1 MLCDNLSLLT
11 NVFRPFKIPLSA
23 AEITHMKLK
32 KYLFLFILFVIGIP
46 NLSAQSMKFSGV
58 VNDTVNNK
66 PLENAIV
73 MAVRLSDARL
83 LGFTRTN
90 RDGSF
95 LLEGIAMETLELI
108 VTHPNFDDK
117 RYYIIGSEDN
127 LEINIPNIIL
137 PDKATLMEE
146 VIVYA
151 NKEPIYFRGD
161 TLVYVADSFKRKENA
176 VVEDLLKNL
185 PGISVDA
192 SGNISSQGREIT
204 KVLVDGDEFFGAD
217 PTIATRNLMA
227 DGVNTIEIYETEDE
241 TSGGNSEEK
250 IQVLDI
256 RLKED
261 AKKGYFGKVSGSGGL
276 NSELLTNSPGG
287 RGFYEGELLTNYFN
301 RDFKISAFG
310 LGANTPNTGFNFRD
324 ASRFGLTNEMGG
336 GWQSRFMGGNN
347 NQAQGLPTS
356 YKGGFYYSDKVGKN
370 NKAKLGL
377 NYTYNDNQL
386 LVQEN
391 RTSEFFLTDT
401 SYVTFDRR
409 NRDIR
414 QTSHTINFSIE
425 QNLDSLTTLEL
436 KSNITLRGESEIQNN
451 ETDFY
456 SQQSIRTNG
465 TTVTN
470 ASQADGLEANVNLRL
485 VRKFKKR
492 NRVFEAEYQYGY
504 SENERENLMQSE
516 VFNLIQPTDTL
527 QNFLLDQRRDITNK
541 TQGHRV
547 LLEYDEPINRKL
559 KLNFQYKLDYFYGV
573 QSNLTND
580 RSSDGVYSDFNPFF
594 SNDFTNDRI
603 ENRAGLGMVYTNKK
617 QTINVGTRARN
628 VMIDN
633 VNNFTNTTISQN
645 VNNILPY
652 LEYTYKF
659 SNSQRLRLNYTTS
672 SQQPS
677 LNQLQPVPDNTNP
690 NNLVIG
696 NPDLVP
702 NYTHSFNGFYN
713 KWNAIEQSYIW
724 ASGFFTYTNDA
735 FSNSIL
741 FLPDGRTISQAI
753 NVDGNFFGGIY
764 AGGGIPLFKKILR
777 FDPNVNITYSN
788 FRSEIMGMENQTVNW
803 AYSAGGM
810 FSVRNDTI
818 EVSLGMDVT
827 YTDPSSS
834 LSLGANQP
842 FWFQSYKAEVFF
854 ELPGRFFI
862 ESDARYILNTQ
873 RAEGFNIN
881 PFIWNAKL
889 NRRFLK
895 TGNLVLNLA
904 AYDILNQNVGINR
917 SILNNVITDT
927 RNVIIARYFM
937 VGATLRFNNA
947 KTKEDEGRN
956 RWF

>member
-1 MLCDNLSLLT
+1 MKYTCI
-11 NVFRPFKIPLSA
+11 VFFL
-23 AEITHMKLK
+23 
-32 KYLFLFILFVIGIP
+32 LFILAFSG
-46 NLSAQSMKFSGV
+46 NEAAAQSMRFSGV
-58 VNDTVNNK
+58 VNDTINNK
-66 PLENAIV
+66 PLDNAVV
-73 MAVRLSDARL
+73 MAVRLSDAQL
-83 LGFTRTN
+83 LGFTRTDHN
-90 RDGSF
+90 GSF
-95 LLEGIAMETLELI
+95 ELNGIPMETLELI
-108 VTHPNFDDK
+108 ITHPSFDDK
-117 RYYIIGSEDN
+117 RFYIIGSEDN
-127 LEINIPNIIL
+127 LVIHIPNIIL
-137 PDKATLMEE
+137 PDIATVMDE

-185 PGISVDA
+185 PGITVDA
-192 SGNISSQGREIT
+192 SGGISSQGREIT

-261 AKKGYFGKVSGSGGL
+261 AKKGYFGKISGAGGL
-276 NSELLTNSPGG
+276 NSELLTNDPSG

-301 RDFKISAFG
+301 KDFKISAFG

-336 GWQSRFMGGNN
+336 GWQSRFMGGGNN
-347 NQAQGLPTS
+347 ESQGLPTS
-356 YKGGFYYSDKVGKN
+356 YKGGFYFSDKVGKKN
-370 NKAKLGL
+370 QTKIGL
-377 NYTYNDNQL
+377 NYTYNDNAL
-386 LVQEN
+386 VVQEN
-391 RTSEFFLTDT
+391 RTSEYFLTDT
-401 SYVTFDRR
+401 SYVTLDKRL
-409 NRDIR
+409 RDLR
-414 QTSHTINFSIE
+414 QISHTLNFSIE
-425 QNLDSLTTLEL
+425 QRLDSLTTLEL
-436 KSNITLRGESEIQNN
+436 KANVTMRGENEVSEN
-451 ETDFY
+451 ETDFL
-456 SQQSIRTNG
+456 SQQDIRTNG
-465 TTVTN
+465 TTVKNSST
-470 ASQADGLEANVNLRL
+470 ADGVEANINVRL
-485 VRKFKKR
+485 VRKFNKR
-492 NRVFEAEYQYGY
+492 NRKFEAEYQYGY
-504 SENERENLMQSE
+504 SENTRENLMQAN
-516 VFNLIQPTDTL
+516 VFNLLDPSNP
-527 QNFLLDQRRDITNK
+527 QNNFAQDQRRDIVNE

-559 KLNFQYKLDYFYGV
+559 KLTFQYKLDYFYGT

-580 RSSDGVYSDFNPFF
+580 RDANGVYGDFNPFY

-603 ENRAGLGMVYTNKK
+603 ENRAGVGMVYTAKK

-628 VMIDN
+628 VLIDN
-633 VNNFTNTTISQN
+633 VNNFTEDVISQN

-713 KWNAIEQSYIW
+713 KWNAIEQSYVW

-741 FLPDGRTISQAI
+741 FLPDGRTISQSI

-764 AGGGIPLFKKILR
+764 AGGGIPVLNKLLR
-777 FDPNVNITYSN
+777 IDPNVNITYSN
-788 FRSEIMGMENQTVNW
+788 FKSEIMGMENQTVNW
-803 AYSAGGM
+803 AYSAGSM
-810 FSVRNDTI
+810 FSIRNDSI
-818 EVSLGMDVT
+818 EVSIGMDIT

-834 LSLGANQP
+834 LSMGANQP
-842 FWFQSYKAEVFF
+842 FWFQSYKAEIFF

-862 ESDARYILNTQ
+862 DSDARYILNTQ

-895 TGNLVLNLA
+895 TGNLTLNIA
-904 AYDILNQNVGINR
+904 AYDILNQNIGINR
-917 SILNNVITDT
+917 SIMNNVIMDT
-927 RNVIIARYFM
+927 RNVIIARYFT

-947 KTKEDEGRN
+947 KSKEDEGRSG
-956 RWF
+956 WF

>member
-1 MLCDNLSLLT
+1 MNKLIIVATFFVSILSS
-11 NVFRPFKIPLSA
+11 FSI
-23 AEITHMKLK
+23 
-32 KYLFLFILFVIGIP
+32 
-46 NLSAQSMKFSGV
+46 AQEMKFSGV
-58 VNDTVNNK
+58 VNDTINQQ
-66 PLENAIV
+66 PLENAVV
-73 MAVRLSDARL
+73 MAVRLSDAQL
-83 LGFTRTN
+83 LGFTRTGK
-90 RDGSF
+90 DGSF
-95 LLEGIAMETLELI
+95 TLEGIQMETLELI
-108 VTHPNFDDK
+108 VTHPKFDDK
-117 RYYIIGSEDN
+117 RFYIIGSENN

-137 PDKATLMEE
+137 PEKATEMEE

-161 TLVYVADSFKRKENA
+161 TLVYVADSFARKENA

-185 PGISVDA
+185 PGLTVDG

-261 AKKGYFGKVSGSGGL
+261 AKKGYFGKVAGAGGL
-276 NSELLTNSPGG
+276 NTELLNNDPAG
-287 RGFYEGELLTNYFN
+287 RAFYEGEALANYFN
-301 RDFKISAFG
+301 KDFKISVFG
-310 LGANTPNTGFNFRD
+310 LGANTPNTGFDFRD
-324 ASRFGLTNEMGG
+324 ASRFGLTNEMSG
-336 GWQSRFMGGNN
+336 GWQSRFMGGGN
-347 NQAQGLPTS
+347 NQSQGLPTA
-356 YKGGFYYSDKVGKN
+356 YKGGFYYSDKLGEKKKTKV
-370 NKAKLGL
+370 GL
-377 NYTYNDNQL
+377 NYTFNDNAL

-401 SYVTFDRR
+401 TYSS
-409 NRDIR
+409 RDLRKRDQR
-414 QTSHTINFSIE
+414 QTSHTFNFSIE
-425 QNLDSLTTLEL
+425 HQLDSLTSLEF
-436 KSNITLRGESEIQNN
+436 KANATLRSDKEVSEN

-456 SQQSIRTNG
+456 SFSNIRTNG
-465 TTVTN
+465 TTVRNESTAEGVESN
-470 ASQADGLEANVNLRL
+470 INVKLI
-485 VRKFKKR
+485 RKFNKR
-492 NRVFEAEYQYGY
+492 NRKFVAEYQYGY
-504 SENERENLMQSE
+504 SESERENFMQSE
-516 VFNLIQPTDTL
+516 VFNLVNPTDSL
-527 QNFLLDQRRDITNK
+527 QNFLLDQRRDITNR

-547 LLEYDEPINRKL
+547 LLDYDEPLSRKL
-559 KLNFQYKLDYFYGV
+559 KLNFQYKLDYFYGT
-573 QSNLTND
+573 QANLTNNRTPSGD
-580 RSSDGVYSDFNPFF
+580 YSDFDAFF
-594 SNDFTNDRI
+594 SNDFSNDRI
-603 ENRAGLGMVYTNKK
+603 ENRAGIGLVFTDRK

-628 VMIDN
+628 VQIDN
-633 VNNFTNTTISQN
+633 LNNFTGDVISQN

-659 SNSQRLRLNYTTS
+659 SNSQRLRLNYSTS

-702 NYTHSFNGFYN
+702 NYSHNFNGFYN
-713 KWNAIEQSYIW
+713 KWNAIEQSYVW

-735 FSNSIL
+735 FSNSIF

-753 NVDGNFFGGIY
+753 NVDGNIFGGIY
-764 AGGGIPLFKKILR
+764 AGGGIPVFKKFLR
-777 FDPNVNITYSN
+777 IDPNVNITYSN
-788 FRSEIMGMENQTVNW
+788 FRSEIMGMENQTINW
-803 AYSAGGM
+803 AYSAGTM

-818 EVSLGMDVT
+818 EVSLGMDFT
-827 YTDPSSS
+827 YTDPSST
-834 LSLGANQP
+834 LSMGANQP

-895 TGNLVLNLA
+895 TGNLVVNIA
-904 AYDILNQNVGINR
+904 AYDILNQNIGINR

-927 RNVIIARYFM
+927 RNVIIARYFTI
-937 VGATLRFNNA
+937 GASLRFNNA
-947 KTKEDEGRN
+947 KTKEDEGRG
-956 RWF
+956 WF